1 MRIILTIIILGLIP
15 FSVSAQRTPKL
26 KAGLGMP
33 FISGNESG
41 DLEWH
46 TVKTFPTVAV
56 EKPFPIGPKQK
67 KTFCITSGLAYY
79 FFMEDEMKG
88 TETVGFNYQLYHHTV
103 NGYAKFLFQTK
114 LKRKT
119 EAFVYL
125 GPIGGVHLFS
135 KTIGDQIRYLAG
147 TDQHKLQVKV
157 NENGRDFFN
166 LFYYGAVVGFQ
177 PNAKITNFIKPSFEV
192 AYYPGFVTR
201 RDEQTGMIQ
210 FSLLI
215 GFYP

>member
-1 MRIILTIIILGLIP
+1 
-15 FSVSAQRTPKL
+15 
-26 KAGLGMP
+26 
-33 FISGNESG
+33 
-41 DLEWH
+41 
-46 TVKTFPTVAV
+46 
-56 EKPFPIGPKQK
+56 
-67 KTFCITSGLAYY
+67 
-79 FFMEDEMKG
+79 
-88 TETVGFNYQLYHHTV
+88 
-103 NGYAKFLFQTK
+103 
-114 LKRKT
+114 
-119 EAFVYL
+119 L